1 MSGEVLA
8 SFIGLSVF
16 GVAFGMLIPDN
27 GCKNAL
33 RILLT
38 LVITAALLK
47 IITGIDITSSINNV
61 MEKADV
67 GVSENNTYGAAGEI
81 ISELTKEEV
90 FRLVEEFTG
99 NLPVS
104 AECSVL
110 WAGEEFVLADVEVVC
125 RCENPTAVMEYLA
138 LKLGIDG
145 EKIRVV
151 NMSEKVD
158 ENAEGLS

>member
-1 MSGEVLA
+1 MSGEVLT

-47 IITGIDITSSINNV
+47 IITGLDITSSINSVIKNS
-61 MEKADV
+61 DIR
-67 GVSENNTYGAAGEI
+67 VSENNTYAAAGEI
-81 ISELTKEEV
+81 ISELTKEEI

-99 NLPVS
+99 NLPAS

-110 WAGEEFVLADVEVVC
+110 WMGEEFVLAGVEVVC
-125 RCENPTAVMEYLA
+125 RCENPTAVTEYLA
-138 LKLGIDG
+138 LKLGIDAD
-145 EKIRVV
+145 KIRVV